1 MSKTLLFG
9 VGVEHG
15 LNVHSLFSRPVVVL
29 IKILTCPSISEHD
42 VGKSWVSFLNPVK
55 SKLKF
60 GGFEWA
66 KPTHNTI

>member
-1 MSKTLLFG
+1 MT
-9 VGVEHG
+9 
-15 LNVHSLFSRPVVVL
+15 VL
-29 IKILTCPSISEHD
+29 VLVKILTCPSISEHD

-66 KPTHNTI
+66 KPTNPTTQSTRLSFISHC